1 MKKPAAT
8 TWRKRKGSDTWHFVT
23 KCSNWPPVKDGQSR
37 KTKPR
42 SGELCDECLSK
53 QAKAL
58 AWHVAR
64 LPEKL
69 PKVSWWTRSWQWF
82 FQATEEVP

>member
-1 MKKPAAT
+1 MKPPSA
-8 TWRKRKGSDTWHFVT
+8 WRRREDSDTWHFVS
-23 KCSNWPPVKDGQSR
+23 KCSNWPPASESRER

-42 SGELCDECLSK
+42 SGELCDECLAK

-69 PKVSWWTRSWQWF
+69 PKLPWWTRGFNWF
-82 FQATEEVP
+82 FQSPPEDL